1 MIFQKIKMYKIKL
14 KNESI
19 FHDKIKKKQPKTLMS
34 IKFLF
39 SPSHYCNFA
48 MMKHLFFLL
57 LGGYLFVSFAACKQ
71 HRPYDGQLAHID
83 SLADV
88 NPDSADV
95 LLKPALSPSMK
106 GEEKDEVALLLRI
119 KVDDKLYRPVT
130 HYRDT
135 ILQLVSYFEQHP
147 KALPSVLGSTGPALP
162 YLYAGRIFADLG
174 DAPQA
179 LDYYQR
185 ALDVQSTTHSPSG
198 RVGDRSRL
206 AMQRGLILSQIGEQ
220 FFFQGLHEEALHS
233 FQEANA
239 IAEMIR
245 DTLSMIFKNRDIAEQ
260 YKFMNENDS
269 SIIYYFKSLKLAE
282 DFFAI
287 EMCNDVKSQLASLYI
302 QKEMYDSARIFIMP
316 SLIAIDS
323 ANITATYN
331 IASKIY
337 RHEGYIDSAVICYDK
352 LLDLGNIYGRRNA
365 HRELSEIAME
375 RGNLKSATAHFR
387 QYKLLDDS
395 IRKMDNAETVA
406 RMHAAYN
413 YQKHKRRTFELELSN
428 ARKEK
433 LIIVI
438 LSFVV
443 IFSCAIYLYYKQYT
457 KRQDAKTA
465 RLRQVIEE
473 KERQSLARQ
482 EEALKKVSELA
493 KQIEEIQQESLST
506 NEHHQA
512 EVRRLAAEK
521 AQLLFMLKKQ
531 KDADDVKKMGV
542 DAIMSSPSYHR
553 FVELDNERTNTPKL
567 SEWSDLSSEVAK
579 FFPNFEK
586 NLKGS
591 CKMSN
596 QQYRACLLRMLKF
609 GPSSASYLCCYGK
622 SSISS
627 LYTRLYEKITGK
639 KGSMSDFDT
648 LLESFLHD

>member
-1 MIFQKIKMYKIKL
+1 
-14 KNESI
+14 
-19 FHDKIKKKQPKTLMS
+19 
-34 IKFLF
+34 
-39 SPSHYCNFA
+39 
-48 MMKHLFFLL
+48 MMRKPTAYILL
-57 LGGYLFVSFAACKQ
+57 LVTACALLAGCGRSVSDAD
-71 HRPYDGQLAHID
+71 RLLARID

-88 NPDSADV
+88 DPDSADV
-95 LLKPALSPSMK
+95 LLKPTPSPSMK
-106 GEEKDEVALLLRI
+106 GREKEEVALLLRI

-147 KALPSVLGSTGPALP
+147 KVLPSVLGSTGPALP

-387 QYKLLDDS
+387 QYKHLDDS

-413 YQKHKRRTFELELSN
+413 YQKHEREAQQLKAKNDRMRVYLLLLSSAVVVMLLLAGLVVLRR
-428 ARKEK
+428 R
-433 LIIVI
+433 
-438 LSFVV
+438 
-443 IFSCAIYLYYKQYT
+443 Y
-457 KRQDAKTA
+457 KRQLVQSSMGKTDL
-465 RLRQVIEE
+465 LRYSYEQKTE
-473 KERQSLARQ
+473 
-482 EEALKKVSELA
+482 
-493 KQIEEIQQESLST
+493 QQ
-506 NEHHQA
+506 
-512 EVRRLAAEK
+512 
-521 AQLLFMLKKQ
+521 
-531 KDADDVKKMGV
+531 
-542 DAIMSSPSYHR
+542 
-553 FVELDNERTNTPKL
+553 KL
-567 SEWSDLSSEVAK
+567 SEREQVTDSTIYAAIQSHLGKAGDVPLSDDEWQQLHQTVNAIY
-579 FFPNFEK
+579 PNFREK
-586 NLKGS
+586 LTSLTPMN
-591 CKMSN
+591 N
-596 QQYRACLLRMLKF
+596 FEYQVCLLLKI
-609 GPSSASYLCCYGK
+609 GVKPSDIASLTTHSRESVT
-622 SSISS
+622 SSRR
-627 LYTRLYEKITGK
+627 RLYEKAMKKSGK
-639 KGSMSDFDT
+639 PSDWDILVT
-648 LLESFLHD
+648 IL

>member
-1 MIFQKIKMYKIKL
+1 MRKPTAYI
-14 KNESI
+14 
-19 FHDKIKKKQPKTLMS
+19 
-34 IKFLF
+34 
-39 SPSHYCNFA
+39 
-48 MMKHLFFLL
+48 LL
-57 LGGYLFVSFAACKQ
+57 LVTACALLAGCGRSVSDAD
-71 HRPYDGQLAHID
+71 RLLARID

-88 NPDSADV
+88 DPDSADV
-95 LLKPALSPSMK
+95 LLKPTPSPSMK
-106 GEEKDEVALLLRI
+106 GREKEEVALLLRI

-147 KALPSVLGSTGPALP
+147 KVLPSVLGSTGPALP

-387 QYKLLDDS
+387 QYKHLDDS

-413 YQKHKRRTFELELSN
+413 YQKHEREAQQLKAKNDRMRVYLLLLSSAVVVMLLLAGLVVLRR
-428 ARKEK
+428 R
-433 LIIVI
+433 
-438 LSFVV
+438 
-443 IFSCAIYLYYKQYT
+443 Y
-457 KRQDAKTA
+457 KRQLVQSSMGKTDL
-465 RLRQVIEE
+465 LRYSYEQKTE
-473 KERQSLARQ
+473 
-482 EEALKKVSELA
+482 
-493 KQIEEIQQESLST
+493 QQ
-506 NEHHQA
+506 
-512 EVRRLAAEK
+512 
-521 AQLLFMLKKQ
+521 
-531 KDADDVKKMGV
+531 
-542 DAIMSSPSYHR
+542 
-553 FVELDNERTNTPKL
+553 KL
-567 SEWSDLSSEVAK
+567 SEREQVTDSTIYAAIQSHLGKAGDVPLSDDEWQQLHQTVNAIY
-579 FFPNFEK
+579 PNFREK
-586 NLKGS
+586 LTSLTPMN
-591 CKMSN
+591 N
-596 QQYRACLLRMLKF
+596 FEYQVCLLLKI
-609 GPSSASYLCCYGK
+609 GVKPSDIASLTAH
-622 SSISS
+622 SRESVTASRR
-627 LYTRLYEKITGK
+627 RLYEKAMKKSGK
-639 KGSMSDFDT
+639 PSDWDALVT
-648 LLESFLHD
+648 IL